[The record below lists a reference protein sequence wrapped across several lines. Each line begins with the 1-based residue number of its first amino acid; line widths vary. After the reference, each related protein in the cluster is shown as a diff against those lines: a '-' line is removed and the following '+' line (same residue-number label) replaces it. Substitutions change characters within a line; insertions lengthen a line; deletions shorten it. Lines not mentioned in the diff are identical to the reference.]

1 MTARTRTPPFA
12 VDEEEDEMDAL
23 LRDIPGLDIP
33 AD

>member
-1 MTARTRTPPFA
+1 MTARTRTPP
-12 VDEEEDEMDAL
+12 DEEEDEMDAL